1 MTAAGMDTTSK
12 SPFFHTF
19 SAEEVASLLDVDVRD
34 GLSDR
39 QVVERTAIYG
49 SNELREKRRTT
60 LAEKFIAQ
68 FKDAMI
74 LILLA
79 AAVIAGV
86 IGEISDTVVILII
99 VILNATIGLVQE
111 YRAERAVDALRRM
124 TEPEARVRRDGHLQT
139 IPSIQLVPGDVVSIE
154 AGNIVTAD
162 LRLFEVADCEIDEA
176 ALTGE
181 SFTVTKQVEQLN
193 DAEIP
198 VGDRSNMAFK
208 GTNVTRGRALGMVVA
223 TGHQT
228 ELGKIANLLQTPDTV
243 LTPLQHRLERFS
255 GKLAVAILIIAAV
268 VFFAGLLRGEA
279 VMLMLLT
286 AISLAVAA
294 IPEALP
300 AVVTI
305 SLAMGAQK
313 MGRHNAL
320 MRRLP
325 TVESLGSVTYICAD
339 KTGTLTSNRM
349 RVERIDADGA
359 SIKSLSE
366 VDIRS
371 EPWQWLGR
379 LLALSTDVS
388 LDEHDEPVGDPTEV
402 ALYLGALDGGL
413 RKHDIEAG
421 FPRIA
426 ELAFDASRRA
436 MTTLHT
442 IDDEVA
448 AFTKGAPEA
457 VIPCCTKQLLSSGE
471 TAIDRQA
478 LLQQAEEMA
487 TEGYRVLALAMRR
500 FPHLPDCITHDCIET
515 ELVLLG
521 LVGLIDPPRPEVPEA
536 IAACKTAGIK
546 PVMITGDHPATA
558 SAIARRL
565 NIASDIEVMTGAEVA
580 ALSEDEFAAMV
591 KEISVYARVSPEQK
605 IAIVKALQKHGEF
618 VAMTGDGVNDA
629 PALKRATI
637 GIGMGKKG
645 TDVAREASDMVL
657 MDDNFATIVHA
668 VSEGRR
674 IFDNIRKFIKYT
686 MTSNA
691 GEVWVLFLAPFMGL
705 PLPLLPVQ
713 ILWINLVTD
722 GLPGLALS
730 AEHKERGIMSRP
742 PRRPEE
748 TVFSHGMW
756 QHVVWVGLLIAA
768 LSLGA
773 QAWAFHGGSDNWQ
786 TIVFTV
792 LTFSQLLHVLA
803 IRSEQESLFRIGFFS
818 NPALIGAILL
828 TVSLQMMIV
837 YDPFFNGIFHT
848 SPLSAHDLLL
858 CMLLPLVVFVAVEM
872 EKFAV
877 RRGWIYG

>member
-1 MTAAGMDTTSK
+1 MDTT
-12 SPFFHTF
+12 PQNALFHTL
-19 SAEEVASLLDVDVRD
+19 SAEQVASLLEVDLRD
-34 GLSDR
+34 GLSDQ
-39 QVVERTAIYG
+39 QVAQRSAIYG
-49 SNELREKRRTT
+49 ANELREKRRTT

-79 AAVIAGV
+79 AAVIAGA

-99 VILNATIGLVQE
+99 VILNATIGLIQE
-111 YRAERAVDALRRM
+111 YRAERAVDALKRM
-124 TEPEARVRRDGHLQT
+124 TEPEARIRRGGHLQS
-139 IPSIQLVPGDVVSIE
+139 IPSTQLVPGDVVSIE
-154 AGNIVTAD
+154 AGNVVTAD
-162 LRLFEVADCEIDEA
+162 LRLFEVADCELDEA

-181 SFTVTKQVEQLN
+181 SFTVTKQEEQLD
-193 DAEIP
+193 DAELP

-208 GTNVTRGRALGMVVA
+208 DTNVTRGRALGVVVA

-228 ELGKIANLLQTPDTV
+228 ELGKIADLLKTSGTV
-243 LTPLQHRLERFS
+243 LTPLQHRLERFG

-268 VFFAGLLRGEA
+268 VFF
-279 VMLMLLT
+279 VMLLT

-313 MGRHNAL
+313 MGKHNAL

-325 TVESLGSVTYICAD
+325 TVESLGSVTYICSD

-349 RVERIDADGA
+349 RVERIDADGT
-359 SIKSLSE
+359 SINSLSE
-366 VDIRS
+366 IDIGS

-379 LLALSTDVS
+379 LLALSTDVT
-388 LDEHDEPVGDPTEV
+388 LDEHDEPLGDPTEV
-402 ALYLGALDGGL
+402 ALYFGALDGGI
-413 RKHDIEAG
+413 RKHDIETD

-426 ELAFDASRRA
+426 ELAFDTSRRA

-442 IDDEVA
+442 IGDEVV

-457 VIPCCTKQLLSSGE
+457 VIPCCTKQLHSTGDE
-471 TAIDRQA
+471 AIDQQEI
-478 LLQQAEEMA
+478 LQQAEEMA

-500 FPHLPDCITHDCIET
+500 FPHLPDCITQECIET

-521 LVGLIDPPRPEVPEA
+521 LVGLIDPPRTEVPAA
-536 IAACKTAGIK
+536 ISACKTAGIK

-565 NIASDIEVMTGAEVA
+565 DIASDIEVMTGSDIA
-580 ALSEDEFAAMV
+580 ALSEEEFADRV
-591 KEISVYARVSPEQK
+591 EEISVYARVSPEQK

-657 MDDNFATIVHA
+657 LDDNFATIVHA

-691 GEVWVLFLAPFMGL
+691 GEVWVLFLAPFIGL

-730 AEHKERGIMSRP
+730 AEHREKGIMSRP

-748 TVFSHGMW
+748 TIFSHGMW
-756 QHVVWVGLLIAA
+756 QHVVWVGLFIAA

-792 LTFSQLLHVLA
+792 LTFSQLMHVLA
-803 IRSEQESLFRIGFFS
+803 IRSEQESLFSIGLFS

-828 TVSLQMMIV
+828 TVSLQMMIIYV
-837 YDPFFNGIFHT
+837 PFFNEIFHT

-872 EKFAV
+872 EKYAV
-877 RRGWIYG
+877 RQGWIYN

>member
-1 MTAAGMDTTSK
+1 MDTT
-12 SPFFHTF
+12 PQNALFHTL
-19 SAEEVASLLDVDVRD
+19 SAEQVASLLEVDLRD
-34 GLSDR
+34 GLSDQ
-39 QVVERTAIYG
+39 QVAQRSAIYG
-49 SNELREKRRTT
+49 ANELREKRRTT

-79 AAVIAGV
+79 AAVIAGA

-99 VILNATIGLVQE
+99 VILNATIGLIQE
-111 YRAERAVDALRRM
+111 YRAERAVDALKRM
-124 TEPEARVRRDGHLQT
+124 TEPEARIRRGGHLQS
-139 IPSIQLVPGDVVSIE
+139 IPSTQLVPGDVVSIE
-154 AGNIVTAD
+154 AGNVVTAD
-162 LRLFEVADCEIDEA
+162 LRLFEVADCELDEA

-181 SFTVTKQVEQLN
+181 SFTVTKQEEQLD
-193 DAEIP
+193 DAELP

-208 GTNVTRGRALGMVVA
+208 GTNVTRGRALGVVVA

-228 ELGKIANLLQTPDTV
+228 ELGKIADLLKTSGTV
-243 LTPLQHRLERFS
+243 LTPLQHRLERFG

-268 VFFAGLLRGEA
+268 VFFAGLARGEE
-279 VMLMLLT
+279 VMLLT

-313 MGRHNAL
+313 MGKHNAL

-325 TVESLGSVTYICAD
+325 TVESLGSVTYICSD

-349 RVERIDADGA
+349 RVERIDADGT
-359 SIKSLSE
+359 SINSLSE
-366 VDIRS
+366 IDIGS

-379 LLALSTDVS
+379 LLALSTDVT
-388 LDEHDEPVGDPTEV
+388 LDEHDEPLGDPTEV
-402 ALYLGALDGGL
+402 ALYFGALDGGI
-413 RKHDIEAG
+413 RKHDIETD

-426 ELAFDASRRA
+426 ELAFDTSRRA

-442 IDDEVA
+442 IGDEVV

-457 VIPCCTKQLLSSGE
+457 VIPCCTKQLHSTGDE
-471 TAIDRQA
+471 AIDQQEI
-478 LLQQAEEMA
+478 LQQAEEMA

-500 FPHLPDCITHDCIET
+500 FPHLPDCITQECIET

-521 LVGLIDPPRPEVPEA
+521 LVGLIDPPRTEVPAA
-536 IAACKTAGIK
+536 ISACKTAGIK

-565 NIASDIEVMTGAEVA
+565 DIASDIEVMTGSDIA
-580 ALSEDEFAAMV
+580 ALSEEEFADRV
-591 KEISVYARVSPEQK
+591 EEISVYARVSPEQK

-657 MDDNFATIVHA
+657 LDDNFATIVHA

-691 GEVWVLFLAPFMGL
+691 GEVWVLFLAPFIGL

-730 AEHKERGIMSRP
+730 AEHREKGIMSRP

-748 TVFSHGMW
+748 TIFSHGMW
-756 QHVVWVGLLIAA
+756 RHVVWVGLFIAA

-792 LTFSQLLHVLA
+792 LTFSQLMHVLA
-803 IRSEQESLFRIGFFS
+803 IRSEQESLFSIGLFS

-828 TVSLQMMIV
+828 TVSLQMMIIYV
-837 YDPFFNGIFHT
+837 PFFNEIFHT

-872 EKFAV
+872 EKYAV
-877 RRGWIYG
+877 RQGWIYN